1 MGLGYR
7 RVRQLLCFR
16 YFFIFLDLDG
26 YSDLEE
32 FFVRDFLDFF
42 FINVDFVGLDDEDDI
57 SIGMFSLMYR
67 FLLGVEEFQ
76 VSFVNREE
84 VVLLEFLFGVLFVGF
99 NFISNFVNLVFQ
111 GMIQLV
117 LVGVFQLGFFGLF
130 FRRVIRGLFQVFSL
144 DLDIDVEGDD
154 FEFLDQLELNQLDFV
169 SFRSY

>member
-1 MGLGYR
+1 MEG
-7 RVRQLLCFR
+7 FE
-16 YFFIFLDLDG
+16 DLDG

-57 SIGMFSLMYR
+57 SIGMFSLMYC

-76 VSFVNREE
+76 VLFVSWDE

-99 NFISNFVNLVFQ
+99 NFISNFVSLVFQ

-117 LVGVFQLGFFGLF
+117 LLGVF
-130 FRRVIRGLFQVFSL
+130 
-144 DLDIDVEGDD
+144 
-154 FEFLDQLELNQLDFV
+154 
-169 SFRSY
+169 